1 MQDGFRK
8 DRFTYAK
15 IWSLKNIIK
24 HSITKN
30 REIHMVYIDIQKVY
44 NSVEYW
50 ALELMLKKYGFSEH
64 FRDIIMDIC
73 KNSSCN
79 VILLYSL
86 SEQINI
92 TRGVKQGCPLSP
104 TLFIIFLE
112 PLMLLI
118 EDSNKGYEIDNSK
131 IPEGSN

>member
-30 REIHMVYIDIQKVY
+30 REIHMVYIDIQKMY
-44 NSVEYW
+44 DSVEYW
-50 ALELMLKKYGFSEH
+50 ALELVLEKYGFSEH

-73 KNSSCN
+73 KNSSYN
-79 VILLYSL
+79 VIFPSVY
-86 SEQINI
+86 Q
-92 TRGVKQGCPLSP
+92 
-104 TLFIIFLE
+104 
-112 PLMLLI
+112 
-118 EDSNKGYEIDNSK
+118 NK
-131 IPEGSN
+131 